1 MPEKDRGQMAT
12 KLWEKNFEVNA
23 EIERFTVG
31 RDRELDI
38 YLARYDVLGSMA
50 HIKMLQSIG
59 LMEKD
64 ELDALLAELRNIY
77 RDCTEGRFVIED
89 GVEDVHSQ
97 VELLLTRRLG
107 DMGKKIHSGR
117 SRNDQ
122 VLVDLKLF
130 IRHELREIAD
140 GVMTLFGE
148 LQEKSERFK
157 DVLMPGYTHLQI
169 AMPSSF
175 GLWFG
180 AYAESLADDML
191 FLQAA
196 YRMANRNPLGSA
208 AGYGSSF
215 PLDREM
221 TTRLLGFSSMDYNVV
236 YAQMGRGKTERN
248 VAFAMASVAGTL
260 AKMAFDA
267 CLFNCQNFGFIR
279 LPKECTTG
287 SSIMPHKKNPD
298 VFELIR
304 AKCNKL
310 QALPEQITLI
320 MNNLPVGYFRDLQII
335 KEVFLPAFGE
345 LKDCLRMA
353 AYIISKMEVNRNI
366 LDNPMYDP
374 MFSVEEVNRLTAAG
388 MPFRDAYRK
397 VGMEIEN
404 GTYRA
409 DRNICHTHEGSMGN
423 LCNDRIAEL
432 MKSVYDGFGFSRAEE
447 AEKELLK

>member
-1 MPEKDRGQMAT
+1 MAT

-107 DMGKKIHSGR
+107 DMGKKIHGGR

-374 MFSVEEVNRLTAAG
+374 MFSVEEVNRLAAAG

>member
-1 MPEKDRGQMAT
+1 MPEKERGQMAT

-148 LQEKSERFK
+148 LQEKSGQFK

-374 MFSVEEVNRLTAAG
+374 MFSVEEVNRLTATG